1 MKLKTVAIL
10 PFVLA
15 CSLTNIPHAKAMLI
29 PNPDGLR
36 VYDSYLKV
44 NWLADANLPRTEFL
58 PNHQPFDGTLG
69 FPTCDRTVLPPCIS
83 ANGAMSYDTAA
94 LWVQSLNGLY
104 GGTGFLGHHTWTIP
118 RVPLTDP
125 DCTVKNWGY
134 NCMDSALGS
143 LYYRSLPSG
152 DNTFG
157 FTYPDTAVPIPDN
170 QLGPFRN
177 FQPYLYWT
185 STAGNG
191 TGKASGEST
200 FSFNTGWQG
209 SNHKF
214 HYMYA
219 LPMIPGKVDRPY
231 YIPSGPND
239 LQVSN
244 DGELV
249 WDPDFVDPTTG
260 VAGVTWLADADLA
273 RTQKFGLD
281 NCRSHHRLCINP
293 DGSMKYTTAETWIT
307 NMNNYDNG
315 RNKPKGWLGESG
327 WMLPAADPKGGCD
340 LPFFHCKGGP
350 MGELYFNQLG
360 LSQGAPVFQLTNN
373 YVGPFY
379 NLQPYLYWACGGPDP
394 CQGALATPPSPPMT
408 NQSWSFSFGNGFQG
422 TDLKANNL
430 YVMVYYPQT
439 PAEALD
445 EGIRDELHNYP
456 QVRSRLL
463 SEAALIS
470 STLTLADMV
479 SALSQFISDVNAQRD
494 LRLTPAEADYLIA
507 IAQATADARGLKP
520 VRTPSCAPHCI

>member
-1 MKLKTVAIL
+1 MKRTISMLSCIGIL
-10 PFVLA
+10 SITITPIA
-15 CSLTNIPHAKAMLI
+15 NATLI
-29 PNPDGLR
+29 ANPDGLR
-36 VYDSYLKV
+36 VYDTYLKV
-44 NWLADANLPRTEFL
+44 TWLADANLPIATQL
-58 PNHQPFDGTLG
+58 PNGQAFDGRL
-69 FPTCDRTVLPPCIS
+69 DYPPCTHTVTTDCIDS
-83 ANGAMSYDTAA
+83 NGAMSFDTATD
-94 LWVQSLNGLY
+94 WIQTLNGLD
-104 GGTGFLGHHTWTIP
+104 GGTGFLRHHTWTIP

-152 DNTFG
+152 DNIFG

-170 QLGPFRN
+170 QVGPFRN

-191 TGKASGEST
+191 TGKANGETT

-239 LQVSN
+239 LQISN

-260 VAGVTWLADADLA
+260 VAGVTWLADANLA
-273 RTQKFGLD
+273 KTQKFGLD

-293 DGSMKYTTAETWIT
+293 DGSMKYTTAETWLT
-307 NMNNYDNG
+307 NMKNYDNG
-315 RNKPKGWLGESG
+315 INKPKGWLGESG
-327 WMLPAADPKGGCD
+327 WMLPPADPKGGCD

-350 MGELYFNQLG
+350 MGELYFNELG

-373 YVGPFY
+373 NVGPFY
-379 NLQPYLYWACGGPDP
+379 DLQPYLYWACGGPDP
-394 CQGALATPPSPPMT
+394 CQGAQATPPSPPMT

-430 YVMVYYPQT
+430 YVMVYYPQM

-445 EGIRDELHNYP
+445 EGIRDELANYP
-456 QVRSRLL
+456 AARSTLL
-463 SEAALIS
+463 SAAAQIS
-470 STLTLADMV
+470 SATTYREMLSAFSTFQSEVEALRGSKLT
-479 SALSQFISDVNAQRD
+479 SAES
-494 LRLTPAEADYLIA
+494 DYLIA
-507 IAQATADARGLKP
+507 LAAATVAARSLQTP
-520 VRTPSCAPHCI
+520 PQPSCAPHCI